1 MLFLNGI
8 LWSPL
13 LSLVFTMDFLLRY
26 CPIHRS
32 LYKHMVVGCQLCPT
46 LCDPMDCS
54 PPGPSGHGIS
64 QARMLE
70 WIAISFSRGSSWL
83 RDQTCISCIAGEFF
97 TTEPPGKPTTVYL
110 KLKIKVKVKLLSHV
124 WLFVTPWTVAYQ
136 APPSMGFSRQEY
148 WSGLPFPSPRDL
160 PDPGIK
166 PRSPALEAK
175 SLPSQPPGR
184 WYILSLKLISI
195 NFNCI
200 WKVCFF
206 TPL

>member
-1 MLFLNGI
+1 MG
-8 LWSPL
+8 
-13 LSLVFTMDFLLRY
+13 
-26 CPIHRS
+26 
-32 LYKHMVVGCQLCPT
+32 
-46 LCDPMDCS
+46 CS
-54 PPGPSGHGIS
+54 PPGSSGHGIS

-136 APPSMGFSRQEY
+136 APPSMEFSRQEY